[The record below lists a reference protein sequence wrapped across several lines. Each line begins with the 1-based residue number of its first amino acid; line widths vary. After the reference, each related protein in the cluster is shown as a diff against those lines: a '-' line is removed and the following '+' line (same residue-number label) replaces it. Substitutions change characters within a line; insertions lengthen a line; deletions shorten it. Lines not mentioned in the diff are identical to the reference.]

1 MFCSK
6 IQSRKAYVIYL
17 LMVAVCMLWMQ
28 LLDAATLSDDMAYR
42 FVWHEDES
50 EPLQVVGSF
59 ADLVHSQWVHY
70 FTVNGRWVVHSVA
83 QALLSFAPPQVYQVI
98 SALLF
103 VWLLYL
109 GARLTVGSK
118 QRLFA
123 TVLICF
129 FLFVVSAGFRTT
141 MLWSMGT
148 FNYLWTTTFTL
159 AFLLY
164 LKRLGHEK
172 TKAKHWLLAPLSLF
186 VGCSHEALALPVA
199 ITFVVYII
207 AERKTVFGCAVF
219 PFMCWYMVGM
229 ATLLLSPALWGR
241 AGGGM
246 TIGQRFI
253 SGGINLFFNM
263 RIAWLLLLTIIF
275 LYRKN
280 RALLRQKFWEY
291 RYVYLCLGLSLGIIA
306 VCGTNLERV
315 AFFTDFIALL
325 LMVELWSSIV
335 GERWQN
341 RVVAACT
348 AIMVLLFIPAVLVRS
363 ENHSNSEQIRRQ
375 MMEPGRGLIAVE
387 QPQKGACSVK
397 DFFRERFVY
406 PSVEFGYYCCYMAF
420 NPDDINIREAAK
432 LYNKRQL
439 TFLPADVVKR
449 MATDSTAY
457 EDYELDANQE
467 LYVWRMDEGRQVER
481 IVFNLK
487 PEDTSTLWPHQRLL
501 AYRGDTYVMDD
512 RQHYSVVE
520 AFGRYYL
527 VFTRPTTNIYRR
539 IDTIEWQ

>member
-1 MFCSK
+1 MK
-6 IQSRKAYVIYL
+6 IQSRNAYIIYL
-17 LMVAVCMLWMQ
+17 LVVGVCMLWMQ
-28 LLDAATLSDDMAYR
+28 LLDAFTLSDDMAYR
-42 FVWHEDES
+42 FVWHEDER
-50 EPLQVVGSF
+50 EPLEVVGNFS
-59 ADLVHSQWVHY
+59 DLIRSQWVHY
-70 FTVNGRWVVHSVA
+70 YTVNGRWVVHSVA
-83 QALLSFAPPQVYQVI
+83 QALLSFAPLQLYQII

-123 TVLICF
+123 SVLICF

-164 LKRLGHEK
+164 LKRLGPEK
-172 TKAKHWLLAPLSLF
+172 ATMKHWLLAPLSLF

-199 ITFVVYII
+199 ITFVVYFF
-207 AERKTVFGCAVF
+207 AERKTVFRRAVF
-219 PFMCWYMVGM
+219 PYMCWYMVGM
-229 ATLLLSPALWGR
+229 ATLLLSPALWVR
-241 AGGGM
+241 ADSGM

-280 RALLRQKFWEY
+280 RALLRQKCWEY
-291 RYVYLCLGLSLGIIA
+291 RYVYLCLVMSLGIIA

-325 LMVELWSSIV
+325 LLVELWSTVV
-335 GERWQN
+335 GERWQ
-341 RVVAACT
+341 RHVVAACT
-348 AIMVLLFIPAVLVRS
+348 VIMALLFVPAIWVRS
-363 ENHSNSEQIRRQ
+363 ENYCYSEKIRQ
-375 MMEPGRGLIAVE
+375 QLMEPGKELIAVE
-387 QPQKGACSVK
+387 QPQKGASCVM
-397 DFFRERFVY
+397 DFFRERYVY
-406 PSVEFGYYCCYMAF
+406 PSVEFGFYCCYMAF
-420 NPDDINIREAAK
+420 NADDSNIREAAK

-439 TFLPADVVKR
+439 TFLPADVVNR

-457 EDYELDANQE
+457 VNYELDANKE
-467 LYVWRMDEGRQVER
+467 LYVWRMDQGRQVESV
-481 IVFNLK
+481 VFNLK
-487 PEDTSTLWPHQRLL
+487 PEDTSALWPHQRLL
-501 AYRGDTYVMDD
+501 AYHGDTYVMDD
-512 RQHYSVVE
+512 HHHYSVVK

-527 VFTRPTTNIYRR
+527 VFTRPTTNVYRR